1 MFNRSHHYRQKILCS
16 GLGQRWQATQ
26 NVAHTFTCVFPVLAG
41 SGGYSTL
48 SQDHDDHRE
57 DKIKTEIDIQV
68 LSKIT
73 LVTATTES

>member
-1 MFNRSHHYRQKILCS
+1 MTSYTKCGSHFHLCLYCF
-16 GLGQRWQATQ
+16 GW
-26 NVAHTFTCVFPVLAG
+26 VC
-41 SGGYSTL
+41 GYSTL